1 MNFFNNIL
9 IFSLF
14 FLICFIFK
22 WLQIS
27 KRTNT
32 VLSTLHSIINTLK
45 NNSLSDTEKQQ
56 KLLLLSFTLF
66 KRSSIIGLIII
77 TIIIAL
83 FITTGIIS
91 YSLYHNLSI
100 IYMLLSLKGIIIS
113 SISFIAY
120 FIIQKLYGF

>member
-32 VLSTLHSIINTLK
+32 VLSTLHSIITTLK

-56 KLLLLSFTLF
+56 NYYYFLLHFLKEVVLLD
-66 KRSSIIGLIII
+66 
-77 TIIIAL
+77 
-83 FITTGIIS
+83 
-91 YSLYHNLSI
+91 
-100 IYMLLSLKGIIIS
+100 
-113 SISFIAY
+113 
-120 FIIQKLYGF
+120 